1 MKGLA
6 RVEPWVQAALR
17 RNDVALALLVV
28 MIVAMII
35 LPMPTFIVD
44 IMIALSMAMSVVLL
58 MVAVYIPSPT
68 AFSTFPSVLLLTTL
82 FRLALSITTT
92 RLILLHADAGE
103 IVQAFGEFVVG
114 GNVVVGLVIFLII
127 TVVQF
132 IVVTKGAERVAEVSA
147 RFSLDAMP
155 GKQMSIDGDMRA
167 GVIDMEQARQRRR
180 KLEKESQ
187 LYGSLD
193 GAMKF
198 VKGDAIAGIFIAL
211 INIVGGIA
219 VGMLQHGMSFG
230 QAVEVFTI
238 LTVGDGLVAQIPALL
253 VSVTAG
259 IVVTRVTGHE
269 GANLGEDIGR
279 QILAQPRA
287 LLIGSV
293 LMFALAL
300 VPGFPAAVF
309 VVLGVLL
316 GVVGLVLQL
325 VARRQDSDEGAF
337 LSALSANA
345 EPEGGGGS
353 VANRD
358 LPRASPVLVT
368 LDARLQPLLDHRSLN
383 AEFARI
389 RKRLFMDLGVP
400 AAGVQLRY
408 EDGREENDYRI
419 SVHEVPV
426 GGGAIKPDHL
436 LARASLATL
445 RRFGVT
451 RIEKANMPVA
461 ADDYYWVPQSHHG
474 ELIEAGIHC
483 LSSNQVLAQHLAAV
497 LDRHASE
504 LVGVQE
510 TRQLLDGLIP
520 EAADL
525 TKEANA
531 SIPLPVLAETLKRL
545 LAEGVPI
552 RNLSIILETVL
563 KWIPE
568 SKEAGLLS
576 EKCRKALRRQISH
589 RFSRDGVIDVVLLEP
604 DAEEV
609 ARNVHPGNV
618 DVATRQRLHERMV
631 STLAAARAEHPGV
644 ALLISPEFRQPM
656 REFIRRDHPTVPVL
670 CFDDLSD
677 EVQIR
682 SVARVSMTDRVAAGA
697 A

>member
-1 MKGLA
+1 MSNLA
-6 RVEPWVQAALR
+6 RAEPWVQAALR
-17 RNDVALALLVV
+17 RNDIALAVLLA

-35 LPMPTFIVD
+35 LPMPTFLVD
-44 IMIALSMAMSVVLL
+44 AMIALSMAMAVVLL
-58 MVAVYIPSPT
+58 MVAVYIPSPI

-103 IVQAFGEFVVG
+103 IVSAFGEFVVG
-114 GNVVVGLVIFLII
+114 GNVIVGLVIFLII

-147 RFSLDAMP
+147 RFSLDSLP

-167 GVIDMEQARQRRR
+167 GVIDMDQARQRRR
-180 KLEKESQ
+180 RLEKESQ

-211 INIVGGIA
+211 INLVGGIS
-219 VGMLQHGMSFG
+219 VGMLQHDMAFNE
-230 QAVEVFTI
+230 AVGVFTI
-238 LTVGDGLVAQIPALL
+238 LTVGDGLVAQIPALII
-253 VSVTAG
+253 SVTAG
-259 IVVTRVTGHE
+259 IVVTRVTGQE

-287 LLIGSV
+287 LLVSAV
-293 LMFALAL
+293 LLFALAL
-300 VPGFPAAVF
+300 VPGFPEPVF
-309 VVLGVLL
+309 VALGVLL
-316 GVVGLVLQL
+316 GLVGLVLQL
-325 VARRQDSDEGAF
+325 VARRQQSDEGAF
-337 LSALSANA
+337 LNALSANA
-345 EPEGGGGS
+345 ERQEEGGS
-353 VANRD
+353 ATRD

-408 EDGREENDYRI
+408 EDGREENEYRI

-426 GGGAIKPDHL
+426 GGGCIKPEHL
-436 LARASLATL
+436 LARASLANL
-445 RRFGVT
+445 HRLGIT
-451 RIEKANMPVA
+451 RTEKAVMPVV
-461 ADDYYWVPQSHHG
+461 ADEYHWVPQSHHG
-474 ELIEAGIHC
+474 ELIGAGIHC

-497 LDRHASE
+497 LDRNASE

-520 EAADL
+520 DSADL

-589 RFSRDGVIDVVLLEP
+589 RFSRDGVIDAVLLDP

-609 ARNVHPGNV
+609 ARNVHPGTV
-618 DVATRQRLHERMV
+618 DMATRQRLHERMV
-631 STLAAARAEHPGV
+631 STLAEARAEYPAV
-644 ALLISPEFRQPM
+644 VLLLSPEFRQPM
-656 REFIRRDHPTVPVL
+656 REFIRRDHPMTPVL

-682 SVARVSMTDRVAAGA
+682 SVARVSMAERVAASG
-697 A
+697 

>member
-1 MKGLA
+1 MSNLA
-6 RVEPWVQAALR
+6 RAEPWVQAALR
-17 RNDVALALLVV
+17 RNDIALAVLMA

-35 LPMPTFIVD
+35 LPMPTFLVD
-44 IMIALSMAMSVVLL
+44 AMIALSMAMAVVLL
-58 MVAVYIPSPT
+58 MVAVYIPSPI

-103 IVQAFGEFVVG
+103 IVSAFGEFVVG
-114 GNVVVGLVIFLII
+114 GNVIVGLVIFLII

-147 RFSLDAMP
+147 RFSLDSLP

-167 GVIDMEQARQRRR
+167 GVIDMDQARQRRR
-180 KLEKESQ
+180 RLEKESQ

-211 INIVGGIA
+211 INLVGGIS
-219 VGMLQHGMSFG
+219 VGMLQHDMAFNE
-230 QAVEVFTI
+230 AVGVFTI
-238 LTVGDGLVAQIPALL
+238 LTVGDGLVAQIPALII
-253 VSVTAG
+253 SVTAG
-259 IVVTRVTGHE
+259 IVVTRVTGQE

-287 LLIGSV
+287 LLVSAV

-300 VPGFPAAVF
+300 VPGFPVPVF
-309 VVLGVLL
+309 VALGVLL
-316 GVVGLVLQL
+316 GLVGLVLQL
-325 VARRQDSDEGAF
+325 VARRQQSDEGAF
-337 LSALSANA
+337 LNAMSANA
-345 EPEGGGGS
+345 ERQEEGGS
-353 VANRD
+353 ATRD

-408 EDGREENDYRI
+408 EDGREENEYRI

-426 GGGAIKPDHL
+426 GGGCIKPEHL
-436 LARASLATL
+436 LARASLANL
-445 RRFGVT
+445 HRLGIT
-451 RIEKANMPVA
+451 RTEKAVMPVV
-461 ADDYYWVPQSHHG
+461 ADEYHWVPQSHHG
-474 ELIEAGIHC
+474 ELIGAGIHC

-497 LDRHASE
+497 LDRNASE

-520 EAADL
+520 DSADL

-589 RFSRDGVIDVVLLEP
+589 RFSRDGVIDAVLLDP

-609 ARNVHPGNV
+609 ARNVHPGTV
-618 DVATRQRLHERMV
+618 DMATRQRLHERMV
-631 STLAAARAEHPGV
+631 STLAEARAEYPAV
-644 ALLISPEFRQPM
+644 VLLLSPEFRQPM
-656 REFIRRDHPTVPVL
+656 REFIRRDHPMTPVL

-682 SVARVSMTDRVAAGA
+682 SVARVSMAERVAASG
-697 A
+697 